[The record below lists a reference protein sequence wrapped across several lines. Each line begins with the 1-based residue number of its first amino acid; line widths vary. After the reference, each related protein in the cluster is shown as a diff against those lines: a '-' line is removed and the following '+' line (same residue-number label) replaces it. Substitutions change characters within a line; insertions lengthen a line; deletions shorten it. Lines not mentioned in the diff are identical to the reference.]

1 MAHPLDLA
9 PAADEYAEYYGRY
22 VSRVPRGDFFALLRS
37 QADEVASVFGALT
50 PAQADF
56 AYAPG
61 KWSAR
66 EMLGH
71 MSDAE
76 RVFAYRALSIGR
88 GDPAPLPGFEQDDW
102 MATADFGRRA
112 IGDLV
117 AEWRAVRAA
126 TVTLAEGLPAEAA
139 LRRGVASEKPVSV
152 RALLHIVPGHTEY
165 HLEVL
170 RERYF
175 GAAAWPR

>member
-1 MAHPLDLA
+1 MAHPLVLA

-61 KWSAR
+61 KWSPK

-71 MSDAE
+71 LSDTE
-76 RVFAYRALSIGR
+76 RVFAYRALSVGR
-88 GDPAPLPGFEQDDW
+88 GDPAPLPGMEQDDW
-102 MATADFGRRA
+102 LSTAEFGRRA
-112 IGDLV
+112 ITDLL

-126 TVTLAEGLPAEAA
+126 TVTLAEGLPPAAA
-139 LRRGVASEKPVSV
+139 LRRGTASGNPFTV
-152 RALLHIVPGHTEY
+152 RALLHVVPGHTEY